1 VTAVSIGDRL
11 GRIPSGG
18 DRGIAKLLAFPAQ
31 FLNLRVNCLYVC
43 LKFVHLITVVFG
55 YLSILTQTNKVLHI
69 INKESSFF
77 RDAQLPIANY
87 QLPITKYRLLIEF
100 FKLLALAPST

>member
-18 DRGIAKLLAFPAQ
+18 DRGIAKLVAFPAQ

-69 INKESSFF
+69 IKKPVSF
-77 RDAQLPIANY
+77 ATHNY
-87 QLPITKYRLLIEF
+87 QLPITNYQFPI
-100 FKLLALAPST
+100 TDY